1 MIIALTFVR
10 LVSRRHYAKLRLGV
24 APRRRRVRNRID
36 FVDCQMYLQLRG
48 PRVFTRNQVDTSRS
62 GGGGNGA
69 CNFSRC
75 AVRDLE
81 TLTLRTGVKTFLIC
95 NQF

>member
-62 GGGGNGA
+62 GGGGVTVHA
-69 CNFSRC
+69 TSRDARC
-75 AVRDLE
+75 E
-81 TLTLRTGVKTFLIC
+81 TWKL
-95 NQF
+95 